1 MDTRFLETFLAVA
14 EQGSLMAA
22 ARRLNISPAAVAQR
36 IRALESEF
44 GVKLLTRSG
53 REVAPTEA
61 GLAVIQKGRDLL
73 REARD
78 LVSIAGSGSMSGE
91 LRIGSIS
98 SALTGIL
105 PDVMRRL
112 FATHPSIDLFIKPGS
127 SKDLYAEV
135 VAGNLDA
142 CAIVEPRLALPKT
155 HVFRSLRD
163 EPLVLIVPS
172 ALAGG
177 DAVTLLETEP
187 FIRYDRSHWGGYIA
201 DEYLKQMRIRPRD
214 RLEVDSLEAI
224 AMMVSRGIGISLVPD
239 WAPPWPAGLDIA
251 KFELP
256 PPAQGRR
263 IGLFH
268 VRMSP
273 RQKLID
279 AFVSA
284 AFPTG

>member
-36 IRALESEF
+36 IRALEGEF

-91 LRIGSIS
+91 LRIGSVS

-105 PDVMRRL
+105 PDVMRHL

-163 EPLVLIVPS
+163 EPLVLIAPS

-177 DAVTLLETEP
+177 DAVTLLENEP
-187 FIRYDRSHWGGYIA
+187 FIRYDRSHWGGHIA

-224 AMMVSRGIGISLVPD
+224 AVMVSRGIGVSLVPD

-263 IGLFH
+263 IGLFY

-284 AFPTG
+284 AFPSG